1 LPKLGET
8 LVERGYSLTA
18 LQVKDP
24 AEPGI
29 LYGKEEG
36 KRLIAVEIIV
46 GNVDGKPVSSN
57 ILNATLVDT
66 DGFS

>member
-1 LPKLGET
+1 MEQ
-8 LVERGYSLTA
+8 GYSLTA

-29 LYGKEEG
+29 LYVKEEG

-46 GNVDGKPVSSN
+46 GNVSFPETDLETLYDTLPADKPL
-57 ILNATLVDT
+57 IFYCT
-66 DGFS
+66 